1 MDDSRE
7 RGVDRLLAR
16 VQPRW
21 DRQRHERVFAQILA
35 RIHEDEGR
43 GGDKRAKAAGR
54 RLRLG
59 HQHG

>member
-1 MDDSRE
+1 MDDLRE

-21 DRQRHERVFAQILA
+21 SPQRHERVFAQILE
-35 RIHEDEGR
+35 RIHQEEG
-43 GGDKRAKAAGR
+43 GGGKRPTAPGR

>member
-21 DRQRHERVFAQILA
+21 SPQRHERVFAQILE
-35 RIHEDEGR
+35 RIHQEEGR
-43 GGDKRAKAAGR
+43 GGKRGTAAGR

-59 HQHG
+59 HQNG

>member
-21 DRQRHERVFAQILA
+21 DRQRHERVFAQILE
-35 RIHEDEGR
+35 RIHQDEGR
-43 GGDKRAKAAGR
+43 GGKRATPAGR